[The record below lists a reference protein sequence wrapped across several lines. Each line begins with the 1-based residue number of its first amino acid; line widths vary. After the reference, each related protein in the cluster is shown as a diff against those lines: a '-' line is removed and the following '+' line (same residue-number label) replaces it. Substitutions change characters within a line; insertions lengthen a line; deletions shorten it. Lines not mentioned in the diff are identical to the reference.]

1 MLDINSKYSLNVTK
15 SWSSNRKVLNSL
27 FIFTYSHVRFELEH
41 KAGLHRPQ
49 PQTWSVRRIFQKFLW
64 YLKNFFRRNRI
75 PNFRYLDTCWS
86 KYFSNIYF
94 GFSNIFLFIGP
105 LQKNKHAGVFEWSS
119 DWPWSPLTQMELR
132 KLSLER
138 TIYLFDGL
146 PLYTFGT
153 SSLDELLLFIIR
165 LTNW

>member
-1 MLDINSKYSLNVTK
+1 MIVK
-15 SWSSNRKVLNSL
+15 SQKVNILFILLILTFVLNWN
-27 FIFTYSHVRFELEH
+27 INQGH
-41 KAGLHRPQ
+41 HRPW
-49 PQTWSVRRIFQKFLW
+49 PWTRSVFKVVRKFESISKPFLDETG
-64 YLKNFFRRNRI
+64 FPI
-75 PNFRYLDTCWS
+75 FRYLDTCWT

-94 GFSNIFLFIGP
+94 GFWNIFLFIGP
-105 LQKNKHAGVFEWSS
+105 LQKNKHGGVFEWSS

-138 TIYLFDGL
+138 TIYLFDAL

>member
-1 MLDINSKYSLNVTK
+1 MIVK
-15 SWSSNRKVLNSL
+15 SQKLNSL
-27 FIFTYSHVRFELEH
+27 FIFTDTHVRLELEH
-41 KAGLHRPQ
+41 KPGTPQTLATDMVGLHGRP
-49 PQTWSVRRIFQKFLW
+49 KFESISKSFLDETG
-64 YLKNFFRRNRI
+64 FPI
-75 PNFRYLDTCWS
+75 FRYLDTCWT

-94 GFSNIFLFIGP
+94 GFWNIFLFIGP
-105 LQKNKHAGVFEWSS
+105 LQKNKQGGGFEWSS

-138 TIYLFDGL
+138 TIYLFDAL